1 MRWGRGR
8 ILAVANASITSKRLQ
23 GPNNYS
29 SVGRPTVL
37 VGGALTTDEQG
48 GCDEGCSARA
58 CELVHC
64 HVGYGDDQG
73 AKHSAEL
80 HRGGG
85 QGGVRQCE
93 A

>member
-1 MRWGRGR
+1 MP
-8 ILAVANASITSKRLQ
+8 RLPVKHYKDQ
-23 GPNNYS
+23 TT
-29 SVGRPTVL
+29 TVL
-37 VGGALTTDEQG
+37 LVDPLCLWGGALTTDEQG

-73 AKHSAEL
+73 AKHSTEL

>member
-37 VGGALTTDEQG
+37 VGGG
-48 GCDEGCSARA
+48 
-58 CELVHC
+58 
-64 HVGYGDDQG
+64 
-73 AKHSAEL
+73 HSPQMSRVDAMKAAVQE
-80 HRGGG
+80 R
-85 QGGVRQCE
+85 VSSCTVM
-93 A
+93 